1 LVLYH
6 RVYDSHE
13 TCVFDKNYFSM
24 PFLGVAQGATK
35 YNSACLFIGDG
46 DSRGIEKLASDKR
59 ITLLAHEVFSDGV
72 SPWIIGIVI
81 PK

>member
-1 LVLYH
+1 MPSATNL
-6 RVYDSHE
+6 E
-13 TCVFDKNYFSM
+13 FSWI
-24 PFLGVAQGATK
+24 AQGATK
-35 YNSACLFIGDG
+35 YNSACIFIGDG